1 MTFWLLFRLSVGL
14 LIRQRRTLLLVLLA
28 LLPVGLAFLYRIAA
42 DNSAEDD
49 HDFAV
54 GLLAH
59 LILGLVLP
67 LTALVVGTAAFG
79 NELEDGTAVYLI
91 AKPVPRR
98 IIVLAKVAAAWLV
111 IVVLMLPAVIATARL
126 VGGNDD
132 AGLLVAFS
140 VAAVLGALAYA
151 ALFVGLSIRFGRALI
166 IGLVYVIVWET
177 LISQFVSGVRFLSV
191 RAYITSLADALADSP
206 SSLFGNT
213 LSMTTALILLAVL
226 AALSLW
232 LGVRRL
238 NRYEISERV

>member
-1 MTFWLLFRLSVGL
+1 MTFWLLFRLTVGL

-28 LLPVGLAFLYRIAA
+28 LLPIGLALLYRLAA

-54 GLLAH
+54 ALLAH

-98 IIVLAKVAAAWLV
+98 NIVLAKIAAAWLA
-111 IVVLMLPAVIATARL
+111 IVVMMLPAVIATAL
-126 VGGNDD
+126 MVGDSD
-132 AGLLVAFS
+132 EAGLLRAFA
-140 VAAVLGALAYA
+140 VAATVGALAYA
-151 ALFVGLSIRFGRALI
+151 ALFVSLSIRFGRALI

-206 SSLFGNT
+206 SRLFGNSLSPTAALT
-213 LSMTTALILLAVL
+213 LLVVLAVL
-226 AALSLW
+226 SLG
-232 LGVRRL
+232 LGIRRL